1 MAADRPHSSHSNS
14 NIFFQGGPPKGYIL
28 VAEDNPDNQLV
39 AKYILNSLGYEV
51 DLVETGR
58 QAIESLGQKRYDIVL
73 MDCQM
78 PEMDGFEAT
87 HQIRKDEEGQNR
99 HIPIIAM
106 TAYALKGDR
115 EKCIESG
122 MDDYISKPVT
132 IDVLVEKMNKLLRDD
147 HEKPSRSS
155 GETVSDP
162 ESSLDMSVLA
172 ELVAVQDEN
181 GTGLVDELATIF
193 LTDSPNRMEAIRQAV
208 EADDSAALEHSAHA
222 LKGSC
227 TIIGANTMRDICY
240 ELEKMGSQSQFG
252 GSTETFSRLEDEFA
266 QVQTDLSKRPWK
278 DL

>member
-1 MAADRPHSSHSNS
+1 MAAGRPHSSHSNS
-14 NIFFQGGPPKGYIL
+14 NIFSQGSPPKGYIL

-58 QAIESLGQKRYDIVL
+58 QAIESLAQKHYDIVL

-87 HQIRKDEEGQNR
+87 HQIRKDEESQNR

-106 TAYALKGDR
+106 TAYALMGDR
-115 EKCIESG
+115 EKCIEFG

-147 HEKPSRSS
+147 HEKLSRSP

-181 GTGLVDELATIF
+181 GIGLVDELATIF
-193 LTDSPNRMEAIRQAV
+193 LTDSPNRMEAIR
-208 EADDSAALEHSAHA
+208 
-222 LKGSC
+222 
-227 TIIGANTMRDICY
+227 
-240 ELEKMGSQSQFG
+240 
-252 GSTETFSRLEDEFA
+252 
-266 QVQTDLSKRPWK
+266 
-278 DL
+278 